1 MHARRNSGNGFRSN
15 SMGMAV
21 AASRASPEGSTRSHG
36 SYNSEYR
43 SFNREFVRSQSKLY
57 QPPQVPRRADIFMEA
72 GRLAAEYLV
81 SKGMLPPAVL
91 STRWQSSGEFKAQE
105 RDNLQ
110 LPSEGRMSA
119 LARLGSTSVADVRK
133 RSPDGKSRNDS
144 RERRRVDSFMS
155 DGDVSVVADKDLRNC
170 SDATCLTKL
179 EKQKPP
185 DDIGG
190 VSEANDLSPVK
201 DLPLERG
208 TVTRGSNGLKDCVD
222 NDETNKQNVSEEVKV
237 VEEEEEEGD
246 SLKKSSTDL
255 LKFCQFGKIPTKAR
269 SVLTCRSSKFS
280 AKSEEEKAFDVGPS
294 QQLEQEPPP
303 LDSASVEGF
312 TGNELSNQTNYETT
326 VVCAQSEGPGELG
339 LAFED
344 ADREKCVSSQSFPDS
359 SFVYEQ
365 ELSQGPP
372 GFGESTYMVKEE
384 RGEKRAAEP
393 SESGEVT
400 KKHKEWLSNDDSFQ
414 LSNMEGKDHPN
425 FQASHS
431 GEVIV
436 SVDNES
442 PSDLFL
448 KNETGQSVEY
458 TEEKQFFPSSFKICD
473 LNLMEAS
480 DMNESHDTDAI
491 LNFPTILET
500 KREDDLRPLDI
511 DLSISNDHNIGD
523 NHNMA
528 DKQHRHASSGK
539 EVEVIDL
546 EDDPI
551 QEDKGFNSSERR
563 TETVYTGLESFQNHP
578 QSTNELPGVQDGYGL
593 MISELLGNDISNC
606 SSVPADI
613 TSLHNEMGLHNAEG
627 ILGDDDPIYMS
638 LGEIPISFMHAW
650 ERPAQEYEKP
660 F

>member
-15 SMGMAV
+15 SMGMGV
-21 AASRASPEGSTRSHG
+21 APSRTSPEGSTRSHG
-36 SYNSEYR
+36 SHNPEYR

-57 QPPQVPRRADIFMEA
+57 QSPQFPRRADIFMEA

-91 STRWQSSGEFKAQE
+91 TTRWQSSGEFKAQE
-105 RDNLQ
+105 RDNLK

-133 RSPDGKSRNDS
+133 RSPDGRSRNHS
-144 RERRRVDSFMS
+144 RERRRVDSFGS
-155 DGDVSVVADKDLRNC
+155 DEDVSLVADKDLRNY
-170 SDATCLTKL
+170 SDAACLETKL
-179 EKQKPP
+179 EKKNSP

-190 VSEANDLSPVK
+190 VSEANDSSPRE
-201 DLPLERG
+201 DLPLEGG
-208 TVTRGSNGLKDCVD
+208 TITRGSNSVKDCVD
-222 NDETNKQNVSEEVKV
+222 DDETNKHSVSEEVKV
-237 VEEEEEEGD
+237 VEEEAKEEGD
-246 SLKKSSTDL
+246 SGKKSSTDL

-269 SVLTCRSSKFS
+269 SVLTCRSTKFS
-280 AKSEEEKAFDVGPS
+280 AKTEEEKTCDVGSS

-303 LDSASVEGF
+303 VDSASVEGF
-312 TGNELSNQTNYETT
+312 TGNELPNQTNYETT
-326 VVCAQSEGPGELG
+326 VVCAQSEGAGELG
-339 LAFED
+339 PAFED
-344 ADREKCVSSQSFPDS
+344 ADREKRVSSQSFPDS
-359 SFVYEQ
+359 SFVFEQ

-384 RGEKRAAEP
+384 RGEKRVAEP
-393 SESGEVT
+393 SESAEVT
-400 KKHKEWLSNDDSFQ
+400 KKHKEWLSHDDSFQ
-414 LSNMEGKDHPN
+414 LSNMEEKDHPN

-436 SVDNES
+436 SVDHES

-448 KNETGQSVEY
+448 KSGTRQSVEY

-480 DMNESHDTDAI
+480 DMSESHDTDTI

-500 KREDDLRPLDI
+500 KREDEMRPLDI
-511 DLSISNDHNIGD
+511 DLSISNDHNIAN

-563 TETVYTGLESFQNHP
+563 
-578 QSTNELPGVQDGYGL
+578 
-593 MISELLGNDISNC
+593 
-606 SSVPADI
+606 
-613 TSLHNEMGLHNAEG
+613 
-627 ILGDDDPIYMS
+627 
-638 LGEIPISFMHAW
+638 
-650 ERPAQEYEKP
+650 
-660 F
+660 